1 MLKRLG
7 LLLLLVVGGLAGC
20 QDEQVDDDT
29 PRPNLAPPGQA
40 QYAKPLPGNPQ
51 STVYP
56 GRTPSPALRAYPTYP
71 KSSYD
76 DRRVASGDVPRS
88 WIPQARPHAWK
99 YVVVHHS
106 DTKVGGAVSFDN
118 GHRARG
124 WECLGYD
131 FVIGNGTYTRDGEIE
146 VGPRWTKQMVGAHA
160 GVKEFNEDG
169 IGICLVGD
177 FQTTR
182 PSAAQLKSLAYLTGY
197 LQRTYHI
204 PTSKV
209 IGHRDCKVGHTLC
222 PGRYLDMNVVR
233 KMAAQYAGVDE
244 LLMPDYSPVAM
255 EMELLHD
262 IDADTPAGQELLQD
276 IVP

>member
-1 MLKRLG
+1 MLKTLG
-7 LLLLLVVGGLAGC
+7 LLILAGMLAGC
-20 QDEQVDDDT
+20 QEQEADNDA
-29 PRPNLAPPGQA
+29 PRPNLAPPGYA
-40 QYAKPLPGNPQ
+40 QYPKPLPDSTR

-56 GRTPSPALRAYPTYP
+56 GRTASPALRPYTYE
-71 KSSYD
+71 KSTYE
-76 DRRVASGDVPRS
+76 DRHVATNGVPRN
-88 WIPQARPHAWK
+88 WIPQAKLVGWK

-146 VGPRWTKQMVGAHA
+146 VGQRWVRQMVGAHA
-160 GVKEFNEDG
+160 GVEEFNKYG

-177 FQTTR
+177 FQNTR

-204 PTSKV
+204 PANRV

-222 PGRYLDMNVVR
+222 PGRYMDMNLVR
-233 KMAAQYAGVDE
+233 RMAAQYAGAE
-244 LLMPDYSPVAM
+244 QLLMPDDSRLALNA
-255 EMELLHD
+255 ELLHD
-262 IDADTPAGQELLQD
+262 VDADASEDLELLQD
-276 IVP
+276 AVP

>member
-1 MLKRLG
+1 MLKSLG
-7 LLLLLVVGGLAGC
+7 LLLLVGLLAGC
-20 QDEQVDDDT
+20 QDGQVDDDT
-29 PRPNLAPPGQA
+29 PRPNLAPPGHA
-40 QYAKPLPGNPQ
+40 QYPKPLPNSSQ

-56 GRTPSPALRAYPTYP
+56 GRTPTPALRSYPSYP
-71 KSSYD
+71 KSTYD
-76 DRRVASGDVPRS
+76 DRRVATTGVPRS
-88 WIPQARPHAWK
+88 WIPQAKAHAWK

-146 VGPRWTKQMVGAHA
+146 VGQRWSKQMVGAHA

-177 FQTTR
+177 FQNTR
-182 PSAAQLKSLAYLTGY
+182 PSAAQMKSLAYLTGY

-204 PTSKV
+204 SSARV

-222 PGRYLDMNVVR
+222 PGRYVDINVVR
-233 KMAAQYAGVDE
+233 KMSAQYAGVDE
-244 LLMPDYSPVAM
+244 LLMPNYSPLALDT
-255 EMELLHD
+255 ELLHD
-262 IDADTPAGQELLQD
+262 IDADPPADVELLD
-276 IVP
+276 DAIP